1 MAAIEYVIST
11 AVLGMDTLRECAFCI
26 ADKGPEKEDAL
37 STIQTWT
44 MLAQKNQELN
54 LLRRLQKKDWKAQRY
69 LLIHRVLMH
78 QAMMRQMQLVQ
89 GVHLVVG

>member
-37 STIQTWT
+37 STIQMWT